1 MYTAIIVEPR
11 IHNALPFV
19 LQNFN
24 ENLSDEWSIL
34 VFHGTE
40 NNIFIKDFIKNS
52 NITRIETVE
61 LNIKNL
67 TTEEY
72 SNLLK
77 TKEFYNLIKT
87 EIFLIFQVDT
97 LIIPENKNIIN
108 EFLEYDYVGSPWE
121 DNSIGNGGLSLRK
134 KSKMLEII
142 EKCHPDFYKNEDE
155 FFTKQFVVPLHKPS
169 FENSK
174 KFSVESVFY
183 ENPFGVHKFYEYLLP
198 ENTNIL
204 IKKYPILQTLI
215 DLNKTIKNPLNFPIT
230 IVYKTYKNDLEW
242 LKYSLL
248 SLLKYLDFSVIF
260 EIIIYTH
267 NVVCSDVN
275 EIIDFIKLRNCIN
288 VRVIPVHYNYHGY
301 IKQQVVKLTCYKD
314 CLTKY
319 ILLVDSDLILKKFF
333 NPLNMIK
340 NDKIEWAYLPIE
352 NDPNNHVFNV
362 WKTAYKNITKSE
374 KTVHYMSNGFPF
386 IFTKKSMEEASDKFI
401 ELNNM
406 SYEEYCYKRCTE
418 ENICINQSTKDIF
431 GKLSTIFTEFEYIGF
446 FCHHFSQDY
455 IFYPIQKCKM
465 AEQCEN
471 YDTKSYFIQNWSHGG
486 LNENIK
492 NKIQS
497 ILGKTDV
504 IQHYEKKTII
514 FVWSQTYS
522 NIVSDNT
529 NNFFGLGDIL
539 RGTISM
545 YQYSKKY
552 NFRLIVDTQLH
563 PVSNYLKVQSH
574 DYSELVKQRQNNISF
589 VHPDKI
595 DSFLAS
601 NQDYL
606 NLVFSNSHL
615 ITEITEDCKNF
626 IKMLL
631 TPKDEFK
638 QYINGI
644 LDSKPLPLNHS
655 ILHFRLGDSLMIRG
669 EQKNFDT
676 ILEIM
681 NKHKENT
688 DVLMSDSERF
698 KEHLMI
704 NFSDIFLYHINIGH
718 IGYKEHSSIIR
729 DSLFEFFIIIM
740 AKKIKTYSIYGWIS
754 GFVKIAHDIY
764 DVPLKVIK

>member
-1 MYTAIIVEPR
+1 MYTAVIVEPR
-11 IHNALPFV
+11 VHNALPFV
-19 LQNFN
+19 LKNFD
-24 ENLSDEWSIL
+24 ENLPDEWSIL
-34 VFHGTE
+34 VIHGTE

-52 NITRIETVE
+52 NITRIQTVE

-77 TKEFYNLIKT
+77 SKNFYNFIKT
-87 EIFLIFQVDT
+87 ETFLIFQVDT
-97 LIIPENKNIIN
+97 LIIPENKNNIN
-108 EFLEYDYVGSPWE
+108 DFLEYDYVGAPWG
-121 DNSIGNGGLSLRK
+121 DNCIGNGGLSLRK

-142 EKCHPDFYKNEDE
+142 EKCHPDFYNNEDE

-169 FENSK
+169 FEKSK
-174 KFSVESVFY
+174 KFSVETVFY
-183 ENPFGVHKFYEYLLP
+183 ENPFGVHKFYEYLSP
-198 ENTNIL
+198 ENINIL
-204 IKKYPILQTLI
+204 ITKYPILQEFVN
-215 DLNKTIKNPLNFPIT
+215 LNKTVKNPVNFPVT

-248 SLLKYLDFSVIF
+248 SLLKYLDFSFIF

-267 NVVCSDVN
+267 DVVCYDVN
-275 EIIDFIKLRNCIN
+275 EIIDFIKLRKHIH

-301 IKQQVVKLTCYKD
+301 IKQQVVKLSCYED
-314 CLTKY
+314 CFTKY
-319 ILLVDSDLILKKFF
+319 ILLLDSDLLLKKPF

-340 NDKIEWAYLPIE
+340 NEKIEWAYLPIE
-352 NDPNNHVFNV
+352 NDPNNHVFSV
-362 WKTAYKNITKSE
+362 WKTAYKNITKLE
-374 KTVHYMSNGFPF
+374 KNVHYMSNGFPF
-386 IFTKKSMEEASDKFI
+386 IFTKKSMEEAYNKFI
-401 ELNNM
+401 ELNGM
-406 SYEEYCYKRCTE
+406 SYEDYCLKRCTE
-418 ENICINQSTKDIF
+418 ENININQSTKEIF

-465 AEQCEN
+465 SEQCEN
-471 YDTKSYFIQNWSHGG
+471 YNTESYFIQNWSHGG
-486 LNENIK
+486 MNENIK
-492 NKIQS
+492 SKIQS
-497 ILGKTDV
+497 ILEKSEI
-504 IQHYEKKTII
+504 IQYNEKKTII
-514 FVWSQTYS
+514 FVWSQAYS

-563 PVSNYLKVQSH
+563 PISMYLKVQSH
-574 DYSELVKQRQNNISF
+574 DYSELVKQKQNDISF
-589 VHPDKI
+589 VYPDKI
-595 DSFLAS
+595 DNFLKT
-601 NQDYL
+601 NPNDL
-606 NLVFSNSHL
+606 TLVFSNSYL
-615 ITEITEDCKNF
+615 ISNITEDCKNF

-644 LDSKPLPLNHS
+644 LESKPLPINHS

-669 EQKNFDT
+669 EQKNFDS
-676 ILEIM
+676 IIQLM
-681 NKHKENT
+681 NKYKENT

-704 NFSDIFLYHINIGH
+704 NFNDIFLYHINIGH

-764 DVPLKVIK
+764 DVPLEVIQ